1 MVRAQNVCESV
12 AGAMG
17 DKERQGIIL
26 QVALGPS
33 GKDFIFFPL
42 GDWELLKSF
51 KQRNDVIF
59 IF

>member
-1 MVRAQNVCESV
+1 MCESV